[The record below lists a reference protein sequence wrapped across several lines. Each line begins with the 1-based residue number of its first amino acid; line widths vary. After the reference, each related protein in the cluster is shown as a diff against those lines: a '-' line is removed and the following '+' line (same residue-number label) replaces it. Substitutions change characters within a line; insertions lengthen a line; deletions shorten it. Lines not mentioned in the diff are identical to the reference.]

1 MSHLRL
7 ALAGAA
13 VAVALAP
20 ITPATADPLP
30 PPPIGV
36 GQCTV
41 NWRPLYIFSDDVPVT
56 PYYPYCVW

>member
-1 MSHLRL
+1 MSRTIRA

-13 VAVALAP
+13 LAASFA
-20 ITPATADPLP
+20 PAAASAGPWP

-41 NWRPLYIFSDDVPVT
+41 HWYPLPIFSDDVPVT
-56 PYYPYCVW
+56 PYFPYCVW